1 MNIKDLILEAGGVS
15 KDVYRYKI
23 DISRIDPNQ
32 SKEDVLSTN
41 IELVLNNDF
50 SIASLTGKDE
60 DKSYFKLQPYD
71 QITIRPDPFFNMQK
85 TITIIGGVYYPGVYS
100 ITRPDEKLSD
110 FIERAGGLKPRA
122 YPKASSIE
130 RNGVT
135 IRLSIEKI
143 IKNPKSSENIVM
155 QNGDLI
161 NIAYYPDMVQVFGE
175 VVAPGIFKYSKKNR
189 VDDYIKQAG
198 GFEIMPIKKVFG
210 LLVLMVSRKGGK
222 NF

>member
-1 MNIKDLILEAGGVS
+1 
-15 KDVYRYKI
+15 
-23 DISRIDPNQ
+23 
-32 SKEDVLSTN
+32 
-41 IELVLNNDF
+41 
-50 SIASLTGKDE
+50 
-60 DKSYFKLQPYD
+60 
-71 QITIRPDPFFNMQK
+71 MQK
-85 TITIIGGVYYPGVYS
+85 TITISGGVYYPGVYS

-161 NIAYYPDMVQVFGE
+161 NIAYYPDMVKVFGE
-175 VVAPGIFKYSKKNR
+175 VVAPGIYKFSKNNR
-189 VDDYIKQAG
+189 VNDYIKKAG
-198 GFEIMPIKKVFG
+198 GFSRNADPESVWITGPDG
-210 LLVLMVSRKGGK
+210 LSRKVEK
-222 NF
+222 ISK